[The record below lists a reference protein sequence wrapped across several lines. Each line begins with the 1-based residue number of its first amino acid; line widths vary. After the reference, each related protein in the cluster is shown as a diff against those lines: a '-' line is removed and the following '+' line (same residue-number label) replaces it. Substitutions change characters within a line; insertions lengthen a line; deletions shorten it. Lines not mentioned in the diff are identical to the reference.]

1 MTLQVASCHCIDA
14 QWCSHAVGRDCCT
27 CVVMLGGW
35 LCQTQCIDAQWCS
48 DAVGRDCCTCMV
60 MLQVAEY
67 MADRLCTR
75 PDQDISRDF
84 LRLMCHPPDCST
96 ILKVLQHFCMVGG

>member
-1 MTLQVASCHCIDA
+1 
-14 QWCSHAVGRDCCT
+14 
-27 CVVMLGGW
+27 
-35 LCQTQCIDAQWCS
+35 
-48 DAVGRDCCTCMV
+48 
-60 MLQVAEY
+60 

-96 ILKVLQHFCMVGG
+96 ILKVLHHFCMVGGWGGGVCIGGCLSMSMYVCIHVYVLCVCMCVHMFLYGCAHENVCVYLHVYVCVHVHHC